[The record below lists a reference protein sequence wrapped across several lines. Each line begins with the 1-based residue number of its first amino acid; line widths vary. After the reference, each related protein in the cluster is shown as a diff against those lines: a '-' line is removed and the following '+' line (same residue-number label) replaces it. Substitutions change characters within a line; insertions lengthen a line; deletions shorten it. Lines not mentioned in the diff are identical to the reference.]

1 MSEQGKGAH
10 TYEEAVAIQVEI
22 QDDFDLDK
30 IASCGQCFR
39 VRKDGSGRFRF
50 ITGDKVIDIRALGEG
65 QYAISCDSRDWQE
78 VWWDYFDLGRNYAG
92 LRKRAGKRQKD
103 CFIAR
108 AMECGC
114 GLRVL
119 RQDPWEMLATF
130 IISQRK
136 NIPAISRAVELL
148 AQRYGHPI
156 AADAEKADAVE
167 PIQSFPTP
175 EELAHTSE
183 ADLRD
188 CGLGYRAAYVR
199 DAVDRVLSGELD
211 LNAISAYED
220 EKLFQELM
228 KVHGVGKKVADC
240 VCLFGYSRS
249 SRAPVDVWIDRAIQE
264 ECGGKNPFPDYGED
278 AGIIQQY
285 IFYYQK
291 HRSVFT

>member
-1 MSEQGKGAH
+1 M
-10 TYEEAVAIQVEI
+10 
-22 QDDFDLDK
+22 
-30 IASCGQCFR
+30 
-39 VRKDGSGRFRF
+39 
-50 ITGDKVIDIRALGEG
+50 GEG
-65 QYAISCDSRDWQE
+65 QYAVSCDSKEWQE
-78 VWWDYFDLGRNYAG
+78 VWRDYFDLGRDYAG
-92 LRKRAGKRQKD
+92 LRRRAAEKQKD

-119 RQDPWEMLATF
+119 HQDPWEMLVTF

-148 AQRYGHPI
+148 ARRYGHPI
-156 AADAEKADAVE
+156 LAGGESA
-167 PIQSFPTP
+167 PGTIQSFPTP
-175 EELAHTSE
+175 EELARASE

-199 DAVDRVLSGELD
+199 DAVEKVLSGELD
-211 LNAISAYED
+211 LKAIGAYED
-220 EKLFQELM
+220 EKLFQELT
-228 KVHGVGKKVADC
+228 KVHGVGRKVADC

-264 ECGGKNPFPDYGED
+264 ECEGRNPFPDYGED

-291 HRSVFT
+291 HQST